1 MRIQSTIV
9 SMASVLVLAG
19 AAQAAVSG
27 FSAIDSFTTVGSAIG
42 NYASASTF
50 GQYANETGSFGLSGY
65 RQLAGQ
71 FWGNQSGGGGTV
83 ALNQSS
89 SVVIGIGAMNMSY
102 GGTKSVASTTG
113 VNKAWQNKLEGSNVS
128 VGGVGEQVTA
138 QTAYAS
144 FSVVNQNTYSVAN
157 WSTLTSLSFNI
168 ANYSSSGLSTA
179 NSPHLYL
186 SMVYLT
192 DPTDNQSQDLRVFDI
207 TLANGMVS
215 LSKSDFITAGV
226 NLSAMMTVDLYL
238 TNTNTTALGGTTGI
252 GNIPEAS
259 LDISNFGATNIPAPS
274 AAALIGLAGMV
285 ATRRR
290 RN

>member
-9 SMASVLVLAG
+9 SMASVLVFAG
-19 AAQAAVSG
+19 ATQAAVSG

-42 NYASASTF
+42 NYASASNY
-50 GQYANETGSFGLSGY
+50 GQYALETGSFGLSGY

-113 VNKAWQNKLEGSNVS
+113 YNKAWQNKSGTNVS
-128 VGGVGEQVTA
+128 VGGIGGSVTA

-144 FSVVNQNTYSVAN
+144 FSVVDQNTYSVAN

-186 SMVYLT
+186 SMVYLV
-192 DPTDNQSQDLRVFDI
+192 DPADSQSGDHRLFDI

-215 LSKSDFITAGV
+215 LSNSTFAAAGV
-226 NLSAMMTVDLYL
+226 NLSAMMTVDLFL

-259 LDISNFGATNIPAPS
+259 LDISNFGATNIPAPG
-274 AAALIGLAGMV
+274 AVALIGLSGMV
-285 ATRRR
+285 ASRRR